1 MKNAIIIILLLTNI
15 VTPWAVG
22 HFVKKQCDDTVDW
35 AVQDTMDWLAI
46 DLHVKMRTLLT
57 QCNMAAQECVNQ

>member
-22 HFVKKQCDDTVDW
+22 HFLYKQCADTVDW
-35 AVQDTMDWLAI
+35 ATQDTADYTAI
-46 DLHVKMRTLLT
+46 DWHVRMVGLLE
-57 QCNMAAQECVNQ
+57 QCNMALEECTKK